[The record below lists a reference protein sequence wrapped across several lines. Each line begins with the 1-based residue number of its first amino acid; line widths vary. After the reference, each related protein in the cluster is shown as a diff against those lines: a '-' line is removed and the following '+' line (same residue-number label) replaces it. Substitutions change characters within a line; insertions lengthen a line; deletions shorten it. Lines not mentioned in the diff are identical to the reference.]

1 MTEEN
6 NFSFREMRH
15 SLLAE
20 AEELKKNINENLSRI
35 AEIDKYLDS
44 IYGRE
49 EENFKVFSPRNV
61 EHIYRDDI
69 SVHKKEKSKLE
80 MNNRSLYSRLN
91 KVNAYLSTIEDSIS
105 KNSVTRNFEV
115 LDIQEKE
122 RHRIARDLHDT
133 SLQNLSHLLHKVEL
147 ASMYIEKD
155 VLQAKLELATVSK
168 GLKAVIEEIRNTIF
182 DLRPMTFDDLGLKE
196 SFEILFSKLKENSTL
211 FDIDAEIQPITCDND
226 LVLMTIF
233 RVVQEACSNA
243 IKHSQGSKIVI
254 RIEQK
259 NESCYIL
266 VKDNGK
272 GFSWKEETEN
282 RDKHFGIAVM
292 TERVH
297 LLGGKISFHSV
308 DGKGTEIKMIIP
320 LNS

>member
-1 MTEEN
+1 MAEDN
-6 NFSFREMRH
+6 NFSFREMQH

-20 AEELKKNINENLSRI
+20 AETLKKNINDNLFRI

-69 SVHKKEKSKLE
+69 SIHKTEKNELE
-80 MNNRSLYSRLN
+80 MHNRSLYSRLN
-91 KVNAYLSTIEDSIS
+91 KVNTYLSTIEDFIS
-105 KNSVTRNFEV
+105 KDSVTRNFEV

-147 ASMYIEKD
+147 TSMYIEKD
-155 VLQAKLELATVSK
+155 VLQAKLELATVNK
-168 GLKAVIEEIRNTIF
+168 GLRAVIEEIRNTIF

-196 SFEILFSKLKENSTL
+196 SFEILFSKLKENNISY
-211 FDIDAEIQPITCDND
+211 DIDAEVQPIICDKD

-233 RVVQEACSNA
+233 RVVQEACTNA
-243 IKHSQGSKIVI
+243 IRHSQGNKIVI

-259 NESCYIL
+259 NKTCYIL

-272 GFSWKEETEN
+272 GFSWKEEIEN
-282 RDKHFGIAVM
+282 SDKHFGIAVM
-292 TERVH
+292 TERIH
-297 LLGGKISFHSV
+297 LLGGKISFRSAK
-308 DGKGTEIKMIIP
+308 DEGTEIKIIVP
-320 LNS
+320 LE

>member
-6 NFSFREMRH
+6 NFSFIEMQH
-15 SLLAE
+15 NLLAE

-69 SVHKKEKSKLE
+69 SLHKVEKSKLE

-91 KVNAYLSTIEDSIS
+91 KVNVYLSTIDNFIS
-105 KNSVTRNFEV
+105 ESSDTRKFEV

-147 ASMYIEKD
+147 ASMYMEKD
-155 VLQAKLELATVSK
+155 VLQAKLELATISK

-196 SFEILFSKLKENSTL
+196 SFEILFSKLKENSTSY
-211 FDIDAEIQPITCDND
+211 DIEAEIQPITCENN
-226 LVLMTIF
+226 LLLMTIF
-233 RVVQEACSNA
+233 RVVQEACTNA
-243 IKHSQGSKIVI
+243 MNHSGGNKITVKV
-254 RIEQK
+254 EQK
-259 NESCYIL
+259 NKTCYIM

-272 GFSWKEETEN
+272 GFLWKKEMEDSD
-282 RDKHFGIAVM
+282 RHYGIAVM

-297 LLGGKISFHSV
+297 LVGGKISFQSV
-308 DGKGTEIKMIIP
+308 EGEGTEIKMIIP
-320 LNS
+320 LE

>member
-6 NFSFREMRH
+6 NFSFIEMQH
-15 SLLAE
+15 NFLAE
-20 AEELKKNINENLSRI
+20 AEELKKNINDNLSRI
-35 AEIDKYLDS
+35 AEIDKYLAS

-69 SVHKKEKSKLE
+69 LLHKTEKSKLE

-91 KVNAYLSTIEDSIS
+91 KVNTYIFTIDNFIS
-105 KNSVTRNFEV
+105 ENPDTRNFEV

-155 VLQAKLELATVSK
+155 ALQAKLELATISK
-168 GLKAVIEEIRNTIF
+168 GLKSVIEEIRNTIF

-196 SFEILFSKLKENSTL
+196 SFEILFSKLKENSTSY
-211 FDIDAEIQPITCDND
+211 DIEAEIQPIICENN
-226 LVLMTIF
+226 LLLMTIF
-233 RVVQEACSNA
+233 RVVQEACTNA
-243 IKHSQGSKIVI
+243 IKHSDGNKITIKV
-254 RIEQK
+254 EQK
-259 NESCYIL
+259 NKTCYIM

-272 GFSWKEETEN
+272 GFLWKEGTE
-282 RDKHFGIAVM
+282 DKEKHFGIAVM

-297 LLGGKISFHSV
+297 LVGGKISFRSLE
-308 DGKGTEIKMIIP
+308 GEGTEIKMIIP
-320 LNS
+320 LE

>member
-1 MTEEN
+1 MTEES
-6 NFSFREMRH
+6 NFSFIEMQH
-15 SLLAE
+15 NLLVE
-20 AEELKKNINENLSRI
+20 AEELKKNINDNLSRI

-69 SVHKKEKSKLE
+69 SLHKAEKSKLE

-91 KVNAYLSTIEDSIS
+91 KVNTYISTIDNFILENPD
-105 KNSVTRNFEV
+105 TRNFEV

-155 VLQAKLELATVSK
+155 ALQAKLELATISK
-168 GLKAVIEEIRNTIF
+168 GLKSVIEEIRNTIF

-196 SFEILFSKLKENSTL
+196 SFEILFSKLKENSTSY
-211 FDIDAEIQPITCDND
+211 DIEAEIQPIICENN
-226 LVLMTIF
+226 LLLMTIF
-233 RVVQEACSNA
+233 RVVQEACTNA
-243 IKHSQGSKIVI
+243 IEHSGGNKVTIKVS
-254 RIEQK
+254 QK
-259 NESCYIL
+259 NKTCYIM

-272 GFSWKEETEN
+272 GFLWKEEMKDS
-282 RDKHFGIAVM
+282 DKHFGIAVM

-297 LLGGKISFHSV
+297 LVGGKISFRSV
-308 DGKGTEIKMIIP
+308 EGEGTEIKMIIP
-320 LNS
+320 LE

>member
-6 NFSFREMRH
+6 NFSFGEMQH
-15 SLLAE
+15 NLLAE
-20 AEELKKNINENLSRI
+20 AEGLKKSINENLVRI

-69 SVHKKEKSKLE
+69 VVHKEEKNKLE

-91 KVNAYLSTIEDSIS
+91 KVNTYLATIDNFIS
-105 KNSVTRNFEV
+105 KSIVTRNFEV

-133 SLQNLSHLLHKVEL
+133 SLQNLSHLLHKIEL

-196 SFEILFSKLKENSTL
+196 SFEILFSKLKENNTL
-211 FDIDAEIQPITCDND
+211 YDIDAKVQPIVCQND

-233 RVVQEACSNA
+233 RVVQEACENA
-243 IKHSQGSKIVI
+243 MKHSQGNKITIV
-254 RIEQK
+254 IEQK
-259 NESCYIL
+259 NQNCYVL

-272 GFSWKEETEN
+272 GFSWAEELESSS
-282 RDKHFGIAVM
+282 KHFGIAVM
-292 TERVH
+292 TERIH
-297 LLGGKISFHSV
+297 LLGGKISFHSEE
-308 DGKGTEIKMIIP
+308 GEGTEIKMMIP
-320 LNS
+320 LE